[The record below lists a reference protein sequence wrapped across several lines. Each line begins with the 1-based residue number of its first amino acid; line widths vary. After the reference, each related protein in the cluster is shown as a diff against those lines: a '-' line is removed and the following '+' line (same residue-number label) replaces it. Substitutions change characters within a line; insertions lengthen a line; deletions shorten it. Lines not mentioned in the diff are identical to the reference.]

1 MPFLFFLLISF
12 SIGFAQYSDQPQK
25 ESVSDLRSGIEI
37 FRINN
42 LTDETEV
49 WLERTPNLDYFLRMK
64 KDGDEEMISKMT
76 SKEAKKLDMEFAS
89 KFLKCQYELPP
100 SPENCK
106 VTLKLTLKGEKQDVC
121 GKDEKKSQEIAPFLK
136 ELQKRF

>member
-1 MPFLFFLLISF
+1 MPFLFFLLTTISVC
-12 SIGFAQYSDQPQK
+12 FAQYSDQPQK
-25 ESVSDLRSGIEI
+25 ESVSDLRSGVEI

-42 LTDETEV
+42 LSEETEV
-49 WLERTPNLDYFLRMK
+49 WLERTPNMDYFLRMK
-64 KDGDEEMISKMT
+64 KDDDEEMISKIT
-76 SKEAKKLDMEFAS
+76 SKEARKLDMEFAS

-136 ELQKRF
+136 ALQKRF

>member
-1 MPFLFFLLISF
+1 MPFLLFLLTSL
-12 SIGFAQYSDQPQK
+12 GVCLAQYSDQPMK
-25 ESVSDLRSGIEI
+25 ESSSDLRAGLEI
-37 FRINN
+37 FRII
-42 LTDETEV
+42 DVPEETEV
-49 WLERTPNLDYFLRMK
+49 WLEKTPNLDYFLRMK
-64 KDGDEEMISKMT
+64 NDDDEEKIQKIT

-89 KFLKCQYELPP
+89 RFLKCQYELPP

-136 ELQKRF
+136 DLQKRF